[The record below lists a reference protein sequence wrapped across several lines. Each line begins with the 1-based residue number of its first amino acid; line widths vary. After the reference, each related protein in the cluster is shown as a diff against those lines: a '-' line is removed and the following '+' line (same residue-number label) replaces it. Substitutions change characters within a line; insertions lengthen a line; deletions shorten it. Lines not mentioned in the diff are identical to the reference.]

1 MFTVFTIGHSNH
13 PMERFLELLVRH
25 RIELLVDIRRFP
37 GSRKHPHFNRESLD
51 ASLAAKNI
59 SYEWIEELGGR
70 RKASAESASPNQGL
84 RNESFR
90 NYADYMLTP
99 EFQQGI
105 DKLLA
110 LAARR
115 PTAIMCAEGLWWQ
128 CHRRLV
134 SDYLLANG
142 LSRRAHLSQRPD
154 EAARRDARGG
164 GTQRAASPIRPRTR
178 CLRPTNRFRKRA
190 LRSSP
195 RGRG

>member
-13 PMERFLELLVRH
+13 PLEQFIELLLRH
-25 RIELLVDIRRFP
+25 RIELLADIRRFP
-37 GSRKHPHFNRESLD
+37 GSRKHPHFNRESLE

-59 SYEWIEELGGR
+59 NYVWFEQLGGR

-90 NYADYMLTP
+90 NYADYMLTA
-99 EFQQGI
+99 EFQQAI

-110 LAARR
+110 IAARR

-142 LSRRAHLSQRPD
+142 HCVEHIFPNGQTKPHVMTPEARSAAGRVTYPASKTLFDAD
-154 EAARRDARGG
+154 E
-164 GTQRAASPIRPRTR
+164 SIP
-178 CLRPTNRFRKRA
+178 
-190 LRSSP
+190 
-195 RGRG
+195 